1 MSTNNENALLNK
13 PARLAKFENLKFF
26 LIICVVA
33 GHFLSRVDDLAPA
46 KSLILF
52 IYSFHMPGFIF
63 ASGLFAKRTID
74 EKRYDKI
81 FSFFIL
87 FAVLKIV
94 PFIAR
99 LLSGVRSSFNFFEM
113 GDVAWYAFAVFVFY
127 LMTIFFKQFS
137 PVYMLVASVAF
148 ACMAGYAKDIE
159 TFLSLSR
166 IVVFYPIFLLGYY
179 IKPEDVIKV
188 TNKIYIKLLSLV
200 VIVATAVISVV
211 YVEDI
216 YWILKLFK
224 GKVPYAFPDGLSNY
238 GAFLRLIWY
247 AVSMLIVFAWIAV
260 IPNKRCI
267 FTSWGGRTLQ
277 VYALHYALLVL
288 FFDWFEG
295 KKFLKNIW
303 PEHYVILVVLLAVA
317 VTCILSVK
325 PIKVVMDKI
334 VYPKKRIKE
343 LQE

>member
-1 MSTNNENALLNK
+1 MSMNKENAQLNK
-13 PARLAKFENLKFF
+13 PIRLAKFENLKFF
-26 LIICVVA
+26 FIICVVV
-33 GHFLSRVDDLAPA
+33 GHFLSRVDDLPMAR
-46 KSLILF
+46 SMILF

-87 FAVLKIV
+87 FVVLKFA
-94 PFIAR
+94 PFLAR
-99 LLSGVRSSFNFFEM
+99 LLSGVRSSFMFFEM

-137 PVYMLVASVAF
+137 PVYMLAVSIAF

-179 IKPEDVIKV
+179 IKPGDVIKA
-188 TNKIYIKLLSLV
+188 TNKIYIKVLAAL
-200 VIVATAVISVV
+200 IIATTAVAAVLH
-211 YVEDI
+211 VEDI

-224 GKVPYAFPDGLSNY
+224 GKLPYAFPDGLTHY
-238 GAFLRLIWY
+238 GAFLRLAWY
-247 AVSMLIVFAWIAV
+247 VVSMLIVFAWIAI

-288 FFDWFEG
+288 IFDKFEG

-303 PEHYVILVVLLAVA
+303 PEHYVILVILLAVA

-334 VYPKKRIKE
+334 VYPKKRKLE
-343 LQE
+343 